1 MNDGARMN
9 PLQITL
15 LVLFAVFPLLYLRS
29 PRRPQRAFAYLRALL
44 LSLVSIAVISP
55 FVWLV
60 AAAFK
65 DRSVM
70 NEYIFFPPLRL
81 WSGDTLNLDNFR
93 RLFRGEASVR
103 GTIYYWQYLLNSTL
117 FTTASTVLQLFFASL
132 SGYALSKYDFKG
144 KRALLLFMAGSM
156 MVPGVLLLAPVYKM
170 YVDLQLVDS
179 IPGLLLTSVVSAYG
193 VFLFRQAILSVPN
206 ELIDAGRI
214 DGCSEFGIYFRLVMP
229 LVKPMSAAFCMFV
242 FLAQWNAFFAPNI
255 FLQSQDNLT
264 APIVIRMYIRM
275 YRQEYGVFLAGT
287 LLAMVPPAILFFAL
301 QKEFVSGLSSGAV
314 KG

>member
-1 MNDGARMN
+1 MNR
-9 PLQITL
+9 LQIVL
-15 LVLFAVFPLLYLRS
+15 LALFAVFPLLYLRS
-29 PRRPQRAFAYLRALL
+29 PRRPRLAYGYLRALVL
-44 LSLVSIAVISP
+44 ALTSIAVLSP

-70 NEYIFFPPLRL
+70 NEYTFFPPLSE
-81 WSGDTLNLDNFR
+81 WSSRTMNLRNFR
-93 RLFRGEASVR
+93 RLFAGETSVK
-103 GTIYYWQYLLNSTL
+103 GVVYYWQYLLNSTVY
-117 FTTASTVLQLFFASL
+117 TTVSTVTQLFFASL
-132 SGYALSKYDFKG
+132 AGFALSKYDFKG
-144 KRALLLFMAGSM
+144 KRGLMLFMIGSTM
-156 MVPGVLLLAPVYKM
+156 IPSVLLLAPVYKM
-170 YVDLQLVDS
+170 YVDLSLIDS

-193 VFLFRQAILSVPN
+193 IFLFRQAIVSVPN
-206 ELIDAGRI
+206 EIIDAGRM

-255 FLQSQDNLT
+255 FLHSQDNLT
-264 APIVIRMYIRM
+264 APIVVRSYIGL
-275 YRQEYGVFLAGT
+275 YQQEYGVFLAGT
-287 LLAMVPPAILFFAL
+287 LLAIIPPAILFFAL

>member
-1 MNDGARMN
+1 MNT
-9 PLQITL
+9 LQIIL
-15 LVLFAVFPLLYLRS
+15 LALFAVFPLLYLRS
-29 PRRPQRAFAYLRALL
+29 PSRPRLAYGYLRALVL
-44 LSLVSIAVISP
+44 ALTTIAVLSP

-70 NEYIFFPPLRL
+70 NEYTFFPPLGE
-81 WSGDTLNLDNFR
+81 WSSKTMNLRNFQ
-93 RLFRGEASVR
+93 RLFAGETSVK
-103 GTIYYWQYLLNSTL
+103 GVVYYWQYLLNSTVY
-117 FTTASTVLQLFFASL
+117 TTVSTVAQLFFASL
-132 SGYALSKYDFKG
+132 SGFALSKYDFKG
-144 KRALLLFMAGSM
+144 KRSLMLFMIGST

-170 YVDLQLVDS
+170 YVDLSLIDS

-193 VFLFRQAILSVPN
+193 IFLFRQAIVSVPD
-206 ELIDAGRI
+206 EILDAGRM

-255 FLQSQDNLT
+255 FLHSQDNLT
-264 APIVIRMYIRM
+264 APIVVRTYISL
-275 YRQEYGVFLAGT
+275 YQQEYGVFLAGT
-287 LLAMVPPAILFFAL
+287 LLAIIPPAILFFAL
-301 QKEFVSGLSSGAV
+301 QREFVSGLSSGAV